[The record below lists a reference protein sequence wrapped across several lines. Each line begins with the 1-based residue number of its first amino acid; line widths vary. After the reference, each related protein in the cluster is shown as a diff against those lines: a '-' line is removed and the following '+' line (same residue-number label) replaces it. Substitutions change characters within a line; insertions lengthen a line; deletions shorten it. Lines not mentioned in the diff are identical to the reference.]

1 MMGGFVNR
9 DLDIVRARAYAVAPA
24 NTPPYRW
31 TGQDGFVRVTDN
43 LVRLTARNG
52 LEGVASNTSNV
63 PEGKPGDPPGEADRS
78 LAERLNEVLPC
89 VMGASALERE
99 AVNDRLLRQSDDPRY
114 RAESLIDIALWD
126 LAAKAAG
133 LPLYRLLGGARSDM
147 PVYAS
152 TPVLAEIDDYVAFV
166 GGLKE
171 QGYRAA
177 KLHTRCDVE
186 WDLAMVAAVGDAH
199 GDTMRF
205 MLDVEQ
211 RYSLDDAIRVGRALS
226 ERNYIWFE
234 APLPDPN
241 LDDYATLRRA
251 IDVPVIP
258 AGNTLNQIDQL
269 REGIALE
276 AWTNVR
282 TGPTHAGGIGPAR
295 RAMALAESH
304 GMTVEL
310 QSYGFEGRKLASL
323 HMALGLGNCSFFE
336 QPVPETDYEYEL
348 GKPPRIDSQGMISV
362 SDAPGLGLDPD
373 WSRIETDS
381 FAQFDVTEDTP

>member
-63 PEGKPGDPPGEADRS
+63 PEGRPGDPPGEADRS
-78 LAERLNEVLPC
+78 LAERLGEVLPS

-126 LAAKAAG
+126 LAAKAAE
-133 LPLYRLLGGARSDM
+133 LPLYRLLGGARSRM

-177 KLHTRCDVE
+177 KLHTRCDAE

-199 GDTMRF
+199 GETIRF

-226 ERNYIWFE
+226 QRNYIWFE

-241 LDDYATLRRA
+241 LNDYAALRRA

-348 GKPPRIDSQGMISV
+348 AKPLRIDSQGMISAP
-362 SDAPGLGLDPD
+362 DAPGLGLDPD
-373 WSRIETDS
+373 WSRIETDA
-381 FAQFDVTEDTP
+381 FAQFDVERPAP